1 MSLKKVIG
9 LAVILG
15 LLIFAAI
22 VMAKPAPAAASRCPN
37 IHKAI
42 GALDAAMHDME
53 VAAHDFCGHKAE
65 AMEASRHAI
74 EQLRKAEECKEC
86 GGGDRDHDR
95 H

>member
-1 MSLKKVIG
+1 MKKIIGIVVI
-9 LAVILG
+9 VG
-15 LLIFAAI
+15 LLLCGAI
-22 VMAKPAPAAASRCPN
+22 LMAKPPAPAYARCPN
-37 IHKAI
+37 IHKAV
-42 GALDAAMHDME
+42 GALEAAMHDME

>member
-1 MSLKKVIG
+1 MKKILS

-15 LLIFAAI
+15 LLIFAAM
-22 VMAKPAPAAASRCPN
+22 VMAKPAPATMARCPN

-74 EQLRKAEECKEC
+74 EHLRKAEECKEC
-86 GGGDRDHDR
+86 CVGDRDHDR

>member
-1 MSLKKVIG
+1 MKKILS

-15 LLIFAAI
+15 LLIFAAM
-22 VMAKPAPAAASRCPN
+22 VMAKPAPATMARCPN

>member
-1 MSLKKVIG
+1 MKKIIG

-15 LLIFAAI
+15 LLIFAAM
-22 VMAKPAPAAASRCPN
+22 VMAKPAPASMARCPN

-86 GGGDRDHDR
+86 GGGDRDHDHDR

>member
-1 MSLKKVIG
+1 MKKILG

-15 LLIFAAI
+15 LLIFAAML
-22 VMAKPAPAAASRCPN
+22 MAKPAPATMARCPN
-37 IHKAI
+37 IHKAVV
-42 GALDAAMHDME
+42 ALDAAMHDME

-65 AMEASRHAI
+65 AMEASRHAL

-86 GGGDRDHDR
+86 GGGGDRDHDR

>member
-1 MSLKKVIG
+1 MRKIFSLV
-9 LAVILG
+9 LILG
-15 LLIFAAI
+15 LLILAG
-22 VMAKPAPAAASRCPN
+22 VLMAKPAPPAMARCPN

-53 VAAHDFCGHKAE
+53 AAAHDFCSHKAE
-65 AMEASRHAI
+65 AMEASRHAL

-86 GGGDRDHDR
+86 GGGDHDR

>member
-1 MSLKKVIG
+1 MKKILSYV
-9 LAVILG
+9 LLLG
-15 LLIFAAI
+15 L
-22 VMAKPAPAAASRCPN
+22 PAVFVSATPPASRCPN
-37 IHKAI
+37 IHKAV
-42 GALDAAMHDME
+42 GALEAAMHDME

-65 AMEASRHAI
+65 AMEAARHAI

>member
-1 MSLKKVIG
+1 MKKILS

-15 LLIFAAI
+15 LLIFAAM
-22 VMAKPAPAAASRCPN
+22 VMAKPAPATMARCPN

-42 GALDAAMHDME
+42 GALDAATHDME